1 MEYIYRFLMLL
12 DSRMETPTMFGWFH
26 ILFLILGT
34 LVIIY
39 LCRKYKEADNKK
51 VKKILL
57 ICSTIMILFEIYKQ
71 INFSFNYEGN
81 SFYWKYQWY
90 AFPFQF
96 CSTPMYVALLAALT
110 KNKKIEN
117 TAYAFLATY
126 GLVGGLS
133 VMLYPSTVFVSVIG
147 ISIQTMVHHG
157 LMVVMGLFL
166 LITNRV
172 PYKFSTI
179 INGMKMFLTLIVI
192 ALTIDVITYYINIDS
207 GLEMFFISPFHT
219 SELPVFN
226 MIYENV
232 PYIIFLLSYIFIFT
246 LGSSI
251 TILISKLITREHIAK

>member
-1 MEYIYRFLMLL
+1 MEYIYKFLILL
-12 DSRMETPTMFGWFH
+12 DSKMKTPTMFGWFH
-26 ILFLILGT
+26 ILFLILGILT
-34 LVIIY
+34 TIY
-39 LCRKYKEADNKK
+39 LYKKYQKADNKI

-71 INFSFNYEGN
+71 INFSFNYEN
-81 SFYWKYQWY
+81 NNFYWEYQWY
-90 AFPFQF
+90 IFPFQF
-96 CSTPMYVALLAALT
+96 CSTPMYVAMIAALT

-117 TAYAFLATY
+117 IAYAFLATY

-133 VMLYPSTVFVSVIG
+133 VMLYPSTVFVSTIG

-179 INGMKMFLTLIVI
+179 INGMKMFLYLIVI
-192 ALTIDVITYYINIDS
+192 ALLIDVTTYYTNIDS

-232 PYIIFLLSYIFIFT
+232 PYIIFLIFYILIFT

-251 TILISKLITREHIAK
+251 TILISRVLTKKQIVK